1 MKHVQCYDLICMTH
15 HFVFQDLNPGDVF
28 APGVIFLA
36 AVTYVGT
43 AISVLCLVVTMI
55 TYTAFKYTDFQGT
68 AL

>member
-1 MKHVQCYDLICMTH
+1 M
-15 HFVFQDLNPGDVF
+15 FQDLNPGDVL

-43 AISVLCLVVTMI
+43 AISVLCLVVTVI
-55 TYTAFKYTDFQGT
+55 TYTAFKYADFQGT